1 MHFEFICPD
10 FMVVAWH
17 MSCLATNATQSTI
30 DHLPQLHIKRLNLK
44 GIQTFSYHGA
54 QIISRIALSLYAA
67 VLHAQPQQH
76 TAETRNNHVH

>member
-1 MHFEFICPD
+1 MPGFYGC
-10 FMVVAWH
+10 
-17 MSCLATNATQSTI
+17 SLAHVLSGLQPTQSTI